1 MSRQLREHRILEIVQ
16 RRPIRTQEEL
26 VRALEEEGFEVT
38 QATVSRDIKRLG
50 LVKIPDRDG
59 YRYAPP
65 AALVG
70 PPPTAAEEQLR
81 QAFAEFVLGVEA
93 GEALLVVKTRAGG
106 ANAVAVVL
114 DAARLPE
121 VAGTIAGDDTI
132 LVVLRRAADRPKV
145 ARYLRALLPRA
156 LGDGEAER

>member
-1 MSRQLREHRILEIVQ
+1 MSRQAREHRILEIVQ
-16 RRPIRTQEEL
+16 SRPIRTQEEL
-26 VRALEEEGFEVT
+26 VRALEAEGFEVT

-50 LVKIPDRDG
+50 LVKIPDRHG

-65 AALVG
+65 TALLG

-81 QAFAEFVLGVEA
+81 QAFAEFVLGVEP

-132 LVVLRRAADRPKV
+132 LVVLRRAVDRPKV

-156 LGDGEAER
+156 LGNGEPE